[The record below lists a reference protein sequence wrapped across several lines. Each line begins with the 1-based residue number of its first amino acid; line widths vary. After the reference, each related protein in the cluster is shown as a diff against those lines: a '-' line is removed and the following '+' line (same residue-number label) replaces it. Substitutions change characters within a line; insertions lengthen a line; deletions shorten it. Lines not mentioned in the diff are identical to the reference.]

1 MSSVAGLNNFNN
13 LLQATKRIANSE
25 ASERRAGRVGMDLR
39 FKGYSKIDE
48 VLTTS
53 VAKLNGK
60 SRDLKYI
67 PDVLHSRPDY
77 GYDARFDPTLLNSIR
92 NKYVDVSGLLIPN
105 KDLPKKNKDKMNITF
120 KPLKIFDV
128 IF

>member
-53 VAKLNGK
+53 VAKINGK

-77 GYDARFDPTLLNSIR
+77 GYDHRE
-92 NKYVDVSGLLIPN
+92 
-105 KDLPKKNKDKMNITF
+105 
-120 KPLKIFDV
+120 
-128 IF
+128 

>member
-13 LLQATKRIANSE
+13 LLQATKRIAISE
-25 ASERRAGRVGMDLR
+25 AMEHKAGRVGLDLR
-39 FKGYSKIDE
+39 FKGYDKTDE
-48 VLTTS
+48 ILTTA
-53 VAKLNGK
+53 VAKINGK

-77 GYDARFDPTLLNSIR
+77 GYDARMDPTLLNSIR

-105 KDLPKKNKDKMNITF
+105 KNLPKNKDKMNITV
-120 KPLKIFDV
+120 KPLRVYDV